1 MDDAAGPVTGTI
13 SVVLA
18 DDNLI
23 VREGVRALIERH
35 KDLRIVGVAADYDEV
50 IEEATSLQP
59 QVLVTDI
66 RMPPEFNREGIDAAK
81 EVRKRH
87 PGTGVV
93 ILSQYDDP
101 EYAVS
106 LLAEGSAGYGYLLK
120 DHIAQGDQLVDA
132 LRAVATGGNALDP
145 AIVDA
150 LVRPVTSD
158 GGLTP
163 GEEELLGMV
172 AEGKPIKAIAASK
185 RLPPEAVDAAVEAVF
200 VKLAEG
206 VSAGTDGALQR
217 LRLLHKAIVDREEQG
232 ETLSRLLPGGLAEK
246 LRRDGRHIGETE
258 RVVCTVLMSDIRSYS
273 TIAEHAD
280 PSQLA
285 GQLNV
290 HRAAMNEA
298 ILGENGTVMQFVGDA
313 VMAVFG
319 APFEQEDH
327 ADRAV
332 VAALAMHEKQSHINR
347 QWTDEGVTHAPGE
360 EELLG
365 WSPRASPS
373 RRSLPRSGCRPKR
386 STPPSRPCSSSWRR
400 ECRPAPTVRSS
411 VCGCCTRPSWIA
423 RSRGRRLSR
432 LLPGGLAEKLRR
444 DGRHIGE
451 TERVVC
457 TVLMSDI
464 RSYST
469 IAEHADP
476 SQLAGQLNVHRA
488 AMNEAILGEN
498 GTVMQFVGDAVMAVF
513 GAPFEQEDHADRAVV
528 AALAM
533 HEKQSHINRQWAEEG
548 LPSFG
553 LGLGLS
559 TGEAAAALLGSE
571 ERLEYTLVGDTVNM
585 SQRLQQL
592 AEAGEIVVSQ
602 GDGRGLDLCPGNG
615 RATGPIGERT
625 RDPRD
630 RIQTGGRRM
639 PAGGPHNEGGN
650 LTWTPWS

>member
-1 MDDAAGPVTGTI
+1 MEDAAGASNPNGTI
-13 SVVLA
+13 SVLLA

-23 VREGVRALIERH
+23 VREGVKALIERH
-35 KDLRIVGVAADYDEV
+35 QDLHIVGVAADYDEV
-50 IEEATSLQP
+50 VQGASDLEP

-66 RMPPEFNREGIDAAK
+66 RMPPDFNREGIDAAK

-132 LRAVATGGNALDP
+132 IRAVATGGNALDP

-150 LVRPVTSD
+150 LVRPVTSN
-158 GGLTP
+158 GGLSAA
-163 GEEELLGMV
+163 EEELLGLI
-172 AEGKPIKAIAASK
+172 AEGKPIKAIAASR
-185 RLPPEAVDAAVEAVF
+185 RLPAEAVDAEVEAVF

-232 ETLSRLLPGGLAEK
+232 ETLSRLLPGGLTEK
-246 LRRDGRHIGETE
+246 LRRDGRRIGETE
-258 RVVCTVLMSDIRSYS
+258 RVEVTVLMSDIRSYS

-319 APFEQEDH
+319 APFEQSDH
-327 ADRAV
+327 PDRAV
-332 VAALAMHEKQSHINR
+332 AAALAMHEKQLDINR
-347 QWTDEGVTHAPGE
+347 RW
-360 EELLG
+360 
-365 WSPRASPS
+365 
-373 RRSLPRSGCRPKR
+373 
-386 STPPSRPCSSSWRR
+386 
-400 ECRPAPTVRSS
+400 
-411 VCGCCTRPSWIA
+411 
-423 RSRGRRLSR
+423 
-432 LLPGGLAEKLRR
+432 
-444 DGRHIGE
+444 E
-451 TERVVC
+451 T
-457 TVLMSDI
+457 
-464 RSYST
+464 
-469 IAEHADP
+469 
-476 SQLAGQLNVHRA
+476 
-488 AMNEAILGEN
+488 
-498 GTVMQFVGDAVMAVF
+498 
-513 GAPFEQEDHADRAVV
+513 
-528 AALAM
+528 
-533 HEKQSHINRQWAEEG
+533 EG

-553 LGLGLS
+553 LGLGVS

-571 ERLEYTLVGDTVNM
+571 ERLEYTLVGDTVNL

-592 AEAGEIVVSQ
+592 AEAGETVVSQ
-602 GDGRGLDLCPGNG
+602 ATVDAWCHPRPTLALPPQLVKGRETPVVAYKLVQDAGHSGKGDK
-615 RATGPIGERT
+615 
-625 RDPRD
+625 
-630 RIQTGGRRM
+630 
-639 PAGGPHNEGGN
+639 
-650 LTWTPWS
+650 